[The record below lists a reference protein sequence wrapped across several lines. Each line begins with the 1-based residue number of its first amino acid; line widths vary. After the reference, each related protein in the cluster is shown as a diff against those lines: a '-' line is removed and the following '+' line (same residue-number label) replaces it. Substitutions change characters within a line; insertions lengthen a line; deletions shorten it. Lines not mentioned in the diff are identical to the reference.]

1 VARILIVDDHAVVRI
16 GYRSF
21 LELAMPDATIGEV
34 DNGADALD
42 TLAALKWDLVLI
54 DIMMPGLS
62 GLDTLRHLGKRR
74 PGVAVLVMSG
84 LPEAQYGRIALRAG
98 ASGYVSKGGNPEEF
112 LKAVRAALDGRR
124 YVSAALAELLA
135 ADLESPY
142 DPEAPLHER
151 LSPRELQTLSKMAA
165 GLGITQIAD
174 QLGLS
179 VKTVSTFRTRI
190 LQKMNIS
197 SNAEMTAYAVRN
209 GLL

>member
-1 VARILIVDDHAVVRI
+1 MPRILIVDDHAVVRA
-16 GYRSF
+16 GYRRF
-21 LELAMPDATIGEV
+21 LEVAMSDAFIGEAG
-34 DNGADALD
+34 DGFRALAE
-42 TLAALKWDLVLI
+42 LARREWDLLLI
-54 DIMMPGLS
+54 DIMMPGLD
-62 GLDTLRHLGKRR
+62 GLQTLRQLGAQH
-74 PGVAVLVMSG
+74 PTVAVLVVSG
-84 LPEAQYGRIALRAG
+84 LPETQYGRIALRAG
-98 ASGYVSKGGNPEEF
+98 ANGYVPKNGDPDEF
-112 LKAVRAALDGRR
+112 LRAVRAALSGRR
-124 YVSAALAELLA
+124 YVSASLAESLA
-135 ADLESPY
+135 ADLECPY

-165 GLGITQIAD
+165 GIGITQIAE